1 LGYVAAYINRET
13 NLEGEFESVSA
24 FIVLIALCA
33 IDACLRTLSI
43 GLLLKVVESIVLKSC
58 IVGCYV
64 TAYFFFDFF
73 CLEDGGCIQGFLAM
87 MMYLALNIR
96 YYELETTCRGMINV
110 TIFIFVYTRDVI
122 TVEIL
127 SVNVALSMFYI
138 IFSIWRIYVREDKKM
153 VRARAL
159 YLLTCSCCM
168 VKRIRDT
175 TSEDD
180 EGSDVESES
189 SLHAKL

>member
-1 LGYVAAYINRET
+1 LQ
-13 NLEGEFESVSA
+13 GEFESVSA

-43 GLLLKVVESIVLKSC
+43 GLLLKVVESIVLRSC
-58 IVGCYV
+58 IVGCCV
-64 TAYFFFDFF
+64 TAYFLFGYFCFD
-73 CLEDGGCIQGFLAM
+73 DGGCCRGFLAIM
-87 MMYLALNIR
+87 IYPVVNFR

-110 TIFIFVYTRDVI
+110 TIFMFVYTRDLI
-122 TVEIL
+122 TVEVL

-138 IFSIWRIYVREDKKM
+138 IFSIWRIYLRQEKEM
-153 VRARAL
+153 VRGRAL

-168 VKRIRDT
+168 MKRVRDP
-175 TSEDD
+175 TSKDD
-180 EGSDVESES
+180 EGSDVESEN